1 MKVYFYDYQKA
12 QNNHYSFSIS
22 KIVLFIVICTLLIFT
37 GLGLTFLTNNFI
49 FMLLFPVSIVLIIW
63 YILNVIKYRRAS
75 LKTFVKD
82 NNTNDIYLIINNNL
96 SDLSWMNTISKFVLG
111 QPSFLVNDYMY
122 NKSIEEYNQIQK
134 VMSNEK
140 ILKWIIENP
149 KDKKSKGI
157 EIYKILSINSL
168 FSKNNN
174 ETKINFDGLELSND
188 LVFKNKDELLL
199 NVYSDYEELNKEL
212 QNCKQG
218 YNFDDLKINDKMQK
232 KYNNLFNENY
242 HRLRFTFVLYFIS
255 VILGILSMFLSALG
269 VNIVFTEFGS
279 VILIALFFSIV
290 LMLFEPTK
298 NTNLCGKNEPKKILI
313 STLALLI
320 IYFIFLFGRIFL

>member
-22 KIVLFIVICTLLIFT
+22 KIVLFIVICTLLIFA

-188 LVFKNKDELLL
+188 LVFNNKDELLL
-199 NVYSDYEELNKEL
+199 NVYSNYDELKEVL
-212 QNCKQG
+212 QNCKHD

-232 KYNNLFNENY
+232 EYNNLFKKNY
-242 HRLRFTFVLYFIS
+242 HKLKFTFILYFIS
-255 VILGILSMFLSALG
+255 VTLGIISIFLNIALL
-269 VNIVFTEFGS
+269 EFGS
-279 VILIALFFSIV
+279 VILFALLFSIV
-290 LMLFEPTK
+290 LMFFEPTK
-298 NTNLCGKNEPKKILI
+298 NTNLHGKKKPKKILI
-313 STLALLI
+313 STFALLI
-320 IYFIFLFGRIFL
+320 IYFIILFGRIFL